1 MKKQWVGSDEVFFQN
16 LFAYLKEKFPYKLSA
31 MVPGQNNTGLAI
43 YKETIV
49 ALEQIHEVLRKIEN
63 GSAPNRNDYEDAVQ
77 KDKKDKVQEI
87 IDFYKKLALV
97 QQMDAKIAFSN
108 FCRSYYWDPLIAG
121 YSHFL
126 DQQRGL
132 YEEFSSS
139 ATWNQKSFKKDVVF
153 DFVEAYQASVLQ
165 IEELPKLL
173 RVELKLY
180 DREYKR
186 LMADFDELVDRNL
199 KIGVS
204 VFDVILPGSL
214 LSGGS
219 TKATSSPS
227 FLSNVDMYLQD
238 DFKANDAI
246 LMQLNHT
253 NKITNNSFIVSYLLV
268 YKSTIYQNHQQVME
282 FVSSAVDEAVG
293 FIYSHKVKVLNRE
306 SMLKKIFPNDVFV
319 GELTSKSK
327 KQAFR
332 NGFLKYFLSS
342 MFLLNLGKDSLF
354 KGQGSLTGHGFNK
367 YKFYREKIYLE
378 RGQDQNK
385 RIPKAEPKPKNTAE
399 YLSEL
404 VIEGDHLKKIN
415 QYFSFNDLHPTVV
428 KQIEILRYLYLQQS
442 VTSVS
447 HDVLEDLIR
456 IEVFL
461 ARLMNT
467 PVFAFERIIEIE
479 KFEKSPKFSKLS
491 PLFRQFALISHMDC
505 WKDKR
510 ILPVELSAKSI
521 HFIRRKRD
529 FFATDYSISDLDLL
543 KNQLNTYQVTML
555 KSAFKNEAVLCGNAV
570 HNEKRVQAYLE
581 TVLNQDVSVIRC
593 IFRCGNQVDQDK
605 SKIFDDMFREYT
617 ENLKRRKT
625 HGVRLIGQVGVYV
638 PYSKEHYI
646 DATLFFEMKNNDAM
660 DGDDLRNAVIKYWE
674 SYVDH
679 KWDQL
684 QTYNKKRENPDSEN
698 LTNPFEVFKME
709 TLSATC
715 ASIVKTENLLNSE
728 YLRISPKQKKSKK
741 MLIESVSKFYS
752 YCPLILV
759 DELDLE
765 NSPRKQLLILGRNR
779 KAKNKASD
787 EITDTLN
794 DLQTQKQDM
803 AKNQVLC
810 SVVRDKQNDLIQTDN
825 GDLSKAQSVP
835 SEISESANQIT
846 QQQADFQDAPG
857 KSLESNQEHNSMQ
870 INNPSLT
877 SDTNYTV
884 QIKEDEQNRVLAQ
897 EKVIYISPKKK
908 HAFVKPD
915 PVQIAAEARAKSK
928 NKDA

>member
-77 KDKKDKVQEI
+77 KNNEDKVQEI

-97 QQMDAKIAFSN
+97 QQKDEKIAFSN

-385 RIPKAEPKPKNTAE
+385 RIPKEEPKPKNTAE

-404 VIEGDHLKKIN
+404 AIEGDHLKKIN

-491 PLFRQFALISHMDC
+491 PLFRQFALILHMDC
-505 WKDKR
+505 LRDKR
-510 ILPVELSAKSI
+510 SLPAELSAKSI
-521 HFIRRKRD
+521 HFIRRKKD
-529 FFATDYSISDLDLL
+529 FFERDYSISDLDLL
-543 KNQLNTYQVTML
+543 KNQLNAYQATRL
-555 KSAFKNEAVLCGNAV
+555 KSAFKNEAVLCENAV

-638 PYSKEHYI
+638 PYRKEHYI
-646 DATLFFEMKNNDAM
+646 DATLFFEMKNNEAM
-660 DGDDLRNAVIKYWE
+660 DGDALRNAVIEYWE
-674 SYVDH
+674 RYVDH

-684 QTYNKKRENPDSEN
+684 QAYNKKRGKSYSGNR
-698 LTNPFEVFKME
+698 TNPFKIFKME

-715 ASIVKTENLLNSE
+715 VPVVKTENLLNSE
-728 YLRISPKQKKSKK
+728 YLSISPKQKKSKK
-741 MLIESVSKFYS
+741 LLIQSVSKFYS

-759 DELDLE
+759 DELDIE
-765 NSPRKQLLILGRNR
+765 NSPRKQLLILGRKR
-779 KAKNKASD
+779 KAKNKAND
-787 EITDTLN
+787 EITDTFN
-794 DLQTQKQDM
+794 DLQTQKPDM
-803 AKNQVLC
+803 AKNQILG
-810 SVVRDKQNDLIQTDN
+810 SVVRDKQNDLVEAYNDDSSN
-825 GDLSKAQSVP
+825 AQSVP
-835 SEISESANQIT
+835 VKIADSEDQIT
-846 QQQADFQDAPG
+846 QQQPNSEDVPEQN
-857 KSLESNQEHNSMQ
+857 ENSNQDKGFIDMGSSGSVSEAYQLEQSNSDKQ
-870 INNPSLT
+870 IGS
-877 SDTNYTV
+877 
-884 QIKEDEQNRVLAQ
+884 QAQ
-897 EKVIYISPKKK
+897 AKTIPIAPRKK
-908 HAFVKPD
+908 HAFIKLD
-915 PVQIAAEARAKSK
+915 PAQLAAELKAKERFR
-928 NKDA
+928 DT

>member
-1 MKKQWVGSDEVFFQN
+1 MKKQWAGSDEVFFQN

-31 MVPGQNNTGLAI
+31 MEPGQNNTGLTI

-63 GSAPNRNDYEDAVQ
+63 GSAPNRDDYENAVQ
-77 KDKKDKVQEI
+77 KNNEEKVQEI

-97 QQMDAKIAFSN
+97 QQVDAKTAFSN

-126 DQQRGL
+126 DQHSEP
-132 YEEFSSS
+132 YEQFSSS
-139 ATWNQKSFKKDVVF
+139 ATWNQKTFKKDVVF
-153 DFVEAYQASVLQ
+153 GFVEAYQASVLQ
-165 IEELPKLL
+165 IAELPEHLKV
-173 RVELKLY
+173 RVELY
-180 DREYKR
+180 DQRYER
-186 LMADFDELVDRNL
+186 LMADFDGLVERNL

-204 VFDVILPGSL
+204 VFDITLPGSL
-214 LSGGS
+214 LSVGS
-219 TKATSSPS
+219 TKETSSPS
-227 FLSNVDMYLQD
+227 FLFKVDRYLQA
-238 DFKANDAI
+238 DFEANDAI
-246 LMQLNHT
+246 LMQLNHL
-253 NKITNNSFIVSYLLV
+253 NKISNNRFIVSYLLV
-268 YKSTIYQNHQQVME
+268 YKSTVYQSHQQVME
-282 FVSSAVDEAVG
+282 FVSSAIYAAVG
-293 FIYSHKVKVLNRE
+293 GMNCHYVTLHERE
-306 SMLKKIFPNDVFV
+306 RMLKKIFPNDVFV
-319 GELTSKSK
+319 GELTSRAK

-342 MFLLNLGKDSLF
+342 MFLLNLDKDSLF
-354 KGQGSLTGHGFNK
+354 QWQEGLTGHGFNK
-367 YKFYREKIYLE
+367 YRFYREKIYIE

-385 RIPKAEPKPKNTAE
+385 RIPKAEPKPKDTAE
-399 YLSEL
+399 NLREL
-404 VIEGDHLKKIN
+404 AIEGDHLRKIN

-447 HDVLEDLIR
+447 HDVLEDLIK
-456 IEVFL
+456 IEIFL

-491 PLFRQFALISHMDC
+491 PLFKQFALILHMDC
-505 WKDKR
+505 WRDKR
-510 ILPVELSAKSI
+510 SLPAELSAKSI
-521 HFIRRKRD
+521 HFILRKRD
-529 FFATDYSISDLDLL
+529 FFERDYSISDLDLL
-543 KNQLNTYQVTML
+543 KNQLNAYQATML
-555 KSAFKNEAVLCGNAV
+555 KSAFKNEAVLCENAV

-646 DATLFFEMKNNDAM
+646 DATLFFEMKNNEAM

-728 YLRISPKQKKSKK
+728 YLSISPKQKKSKK

-794 DLQTQKQDM
+794 DQQTQEPDTDK
-803 AKNQVLC
+803 KQVLS
-810 SVVRDKQNDLIQTDN
+810 SVNSDKQNDLVEADS
-825 GDLSKAQSVP
+825 GDASNAQSVALK
-835 SEISESANQIT
+835 IDDSANQAMP
-846 QQQADFQDAPG
+846 QQPNSEDDPEQN
-857 KSLESNQEHNSMQ
+857 ENSNQDKEFTEMGSPDSVSETNQPEQTNSDKQIGSQVQAKSIHVVPVRHN
-870 INNPSLT
+870 
-877 SDTNYTV
+877 
-884 QIKEDEQNRVLAQ
+884 
-897 EKVIYISPKKK
+897 
-908 HAFVKPD
+908 FVKPTPD
-915 PVQIAAEARAKSK
+915 QLAAEAKAKERFR
-928 NKDA
+928 DT

>member
-1 MKKQWVGSDEVFFQN
+1 MKKQWAGSDEVFFQN
-16 LFAYLKEKFPYKLSA
+16 LFAYLKAKFPYRLSA
-31 MVPGQNNTGLAI
+31 ASAGQNNTGLTI

-63 GSAPNRNDYEDAVQ
+63 GSAPNRDDYEDAVQ
-77 KDKKDKVQEI
+77 KNNEEKVQEI

-97 QQMDAKIAFSN
+97 QQLDAKTAFYN
-108 FCRSYYWDPLIAG
+108 FCRSYYWDPLIAS
-121 YSHFL
+121 YAHFL
-126 DQQRGL
+126 DKHSEL
-132 YEEFSSS
+132 YEQFSSS
-139 ATWNQKSFKKDVVF
+139 TTWNQKTFKKDVVF
-153 DFVEAYQASVLQ
+153 GFIEAYQVSVLQ
-165 IEELPKLL
+165 IAELPDHLKE
-173 RVELKLY
+173 RVELY
-180 DREYKR
+180 DQRYKI
-186 LMADFDELVDRNL
+186 LMQDFDRLVDRNL

-204 VFDVILPGSL
+204 VFDIILPGNL
-214 LSGGS
+214 LPEEL
-219 TKATSSPS
+219 TKNDSSPS
-227 FLSNVDMYLQD
+227 FLFKVDRYVQA
-238 DFKANDAI
+238 DFGENDAI
-246 LMQLNHT
+246 LMQLNHL
-253 NKITNNSFIVSYLLV
+253 NKISDNRFIVSYLLV
-268 YKSTIYQNHQQVME
+268 YKSTVYQSHQQVME
-282 FVSSAVDEAVG
+282 FVSSAIYEAVG
-293 FIYSHKVKVLNRE
+293 VIYSGKVKVLDRE
-306 SMLKKIFPNDVFV
+306 SMLKKIFPNDIFV
-319 GELTSKSK
+319 GELTSRSK

-342 MFLLNLGKDSLF
+342 MFLLNLDKGSLF
-354 KGQGSLTGHGFNK
+354 EWQENHTGHGFNK
-367 YKFYREKIYLE
+367 YMFYREKIYIE
-378 RGQDQNK
+378 REQDQK
-385 RIPKAEPKPKNTAE
+385 KKVPKVELKPKNTAE
-399 YLSEL
+399 NLREL
-404 VIEGDHLKKIN
+404 AIEGDHLRKIN

-447 HDVLEDLIR
+447 HDVLEDLIK
-456 IEVFL
+456 IEIFL

-491 PLFRQFALISHMDC
+491 PLFKQFALILHMDC
-505 WKDKR
+505 WRDKR
-510 ILPVELSAKSI
+510 SLPAELSAKSI
-521 HFIRRKRD
+521 HFILRKRD
-529 FFATDYSISDLDLL
+529 FFERDYSISDLDLL
-543 KNQLNTYQVTML
+543 KNQLNAYQATML
-555 KSAFKNEAVLCGNAV
+555 KSAFKNEAVLCENAV

-646 DATLFFEMKNNDAM
+646 DATLFFEMKNNEVM

-715 ASIVKTENLLNSE
+715 TSIVKTENLLNSE
-728 YLRISPKQKKSKK
+728 YLSISPKQKKSKK

-779 KAKNKASD
+779 KAKNKSSD

-825 GDLSKAQSVP
+825 GDLSKAQFVP

-846 QQQADFQDAPG
+846 QQPANFQDAPG
-857 KSLESNQEHNSMQ
+857 KSLESNQEHDSMQ

-877 SDTNYTV
+877 SDTNHTV

-908 HAFVKPD
+908 HIFVKPD
-915 PVQIAAEARAKSK
+915 PDQIAAEKRAKSK
-928 NKDA
+928 K